1 MFGVPKVIF
10 GETGINNVII
20 DMEGKYGLTGHAMGI
35 KIDSIEEGV
44 KLKTAL
50 ESEKFKKVLNA
61 CSWSNFMIDWRLFNH
76 FIKKTIIRCK

>member
-20 DMEGKYGLTGHAMGI
+20 DMEGKYGLTSGSIGI
-35 KIDSIEEGV
+35 KIDSIEEGL

-50 ESEKFKKVLNA
+50 ESEMFKKVLNA
-61 CSWSNFMIDWRLFNH
+61 CSWGNFRIDWRLFNH
-76 FIKKTIIRCK
+76 LFF